1 MALKPTIYK
10 ALVDVS
16 DLDNDKY
23 HTLNLTLAQHP
34 SETIER
40 MMVRLLVYCLNAT
53 ESLAFAKGLSSIEEP
68 DIWEKTLDNQIALWI
83 EVGEPDPER
92 LRKATHLADRVM
104 VYCFNTK
111 SDVWWQQSAK
121 KIVAL
126 DAEVIQFAWPDIVSL
141 SALVERTMNFSVTV
155 TGNSAFIA
163 TAKGECEVS
172 WCALNG

>member
-1 MALKPTIYK
+1 VALKPTIYK
-10 ALVDVS
+10 ALVNVS
-16 DLDNDKY
+16 DLDNDNY
-23 HTLNLTLAQHP
+23 QSLNLTLAQHP

-40 MMVRLLVYCLNAT
+40 MMVRLLAFCLNAT
-53 ESLAFAKGLSSIEEP
+53 ENLAFTKGLSSIEEP
-68 DIWEKTLDNQIALWI
+68 DVWEKTLDGQIALWI

-92 LRKATHLADRVM
+92 LRKATRLTGRVM

-121 KIVAL
+121 KITAL
-126 DAEVIQFAWPDIVSL
+126 GVEVIQFSWTDIVAL

-155 TGNSAFIA
+155 TGNSAYIA

-172 WCALNG
+172 WCTLND